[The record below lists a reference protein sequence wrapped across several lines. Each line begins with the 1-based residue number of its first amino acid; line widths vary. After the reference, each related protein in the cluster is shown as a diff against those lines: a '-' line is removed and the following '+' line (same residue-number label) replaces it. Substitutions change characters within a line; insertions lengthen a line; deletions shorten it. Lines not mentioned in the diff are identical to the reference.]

1 MTDVKKP
8 TLFSKPSRLALLIG
22 TAGLLGSYSLPAYA
36 QIDEIIVTAR
46 KTEENLQ
53 DVPVS
58 VTAFTGE
65 FFRDSGLVEFSD
77 ISRLTPNFDVREDG
91 VQGSLFSSP
100 TIRGQ
105 TALNPQLNADQAVG
119 ITVNGA
125 PITRGVNLFSNLFDV
140 EQVEVLKGPQGTL
153 FGKNTTGGAV
163 IVTTTAPKLGVFEAY
178 AEVDIGNFDRNDFEG
193 VFNVPVGDD
202 FALRFGA
209 ATQNRDGFGFGV
221 SRTGPADLVGF
232 ETGNDFADDDEEFYR
247 ISALYEPSEDFSIRL
262 NADYHEVDEQGSIQR
277 VLNDDGIGGV
287 VALATLDDDF
297 FAASDFPNLGVD
309 PFVEAEEVNLNAT
322 IKYNFGNILFESI
335 TSYRDQEA
343 ASGTPFAAAA
353 TIVNGQESD
362 IFAQEGRF
370 SGRSLGDKLQWQA
383 GVFYSTEEGTDV
395 DDVAGSGQVTAA
407 ENNTIA
413 IFGQGTYNITDRLSF
428 TGGVRYT
435 DETRR
440 LAQIASNTEVTTPEF
455 EAGFDAF
462 SWTANL
468 DYEIIDDVLAYASIS
483 RGFRS
488 GAIDDENLNQVV
500 TESTINLED
509 IIIDPEFVL
518 NYEIGFKADLFNNT
532 LRWNTSGFF
541 SDYSDIQVQVFDQ
554 SVVDENLVPIS
565 VLTNAGEATIFG
577 LESEVTYAPN
587 ENFTLGGT
595 IGLTFAE
602 FDEFLDEVEL
612 GVFEDRSDEAIGG
625 PEVQLSAFGRYE
637 KDLTQDIRA
646 GLQINYQFRGD
657 EELLSGADLDVF
669 DDPSQGILD
678 SYSLINSQLDFDID
692 GIGKGTNIAFYANNL
707 LDNEFDQSGF
717 ATVILGFL
725 DLAQRIPGSPRT
737 YGVRVR
743 QSF

>member
-22 TAGLLGSYSLPAYA
+22 TAGLLGSYSLPSYA

-46 KTEENLQ
+46 KVEESLQ
-53 DVPVS
+53 DVPVA

-287 VALATLDDDF
+287 VALATLSDDF

-309 PFVEAEEVNLNAT
+309 PFVEAQEVNLNAT

-370 SGRSLGDKLQWQA
+370 SGRSLGDKLQWQT

-413 IFGQGTYNITDRLSF
+413 IFGQG
-428 TGGVRYT
+428 
-435 DETRR
+435 
-440 LAQIASNTEVTTPEF
+440 
-455 EAGFDAF
+455 
-462 SWTANL
+462 
-468 DYEIIDDVLAYASIS
+468 
-483 RGFRS
+483 
-488 GAIDDENLNQVV
+488 
-500 TESTINLED
+500 D
-509 IIIDPEFVL
+509 I
-518 NYEIGFKADLFNNT
+518 
-532 LRWNTSGFF
+532 
-541 SDYSDIQVQVFDQ
+541 
-554 SVVDENLVPIS
+554 
-565 VLTNAGEATIFG
+565 
-577 LESEVTYAPN
+577 
-587 ENFTLGGT
+587 
-595 IGLTFAE
+595 
-602 FDEFLDEVEL
+602 
-612 GVFEDRSDEAIGG
+612 
-625 PEVQLSAFGRYE
+625 
-637 KDLTQDIRA
+637 
-646 GLQINYQFRGD
+646 
-657 EELLSGADLDVF
+657 
-669 DDPSQGILD
+669 
-678 SYSLINSQLDFDID
+678 
-692 GIGKGTNIAFYANNL
+692 
-707 LDNEFDQSGF
+707 
-717 ATVILGFL
+717 
-725 DLAQRIPGSPRT
+725 
-737 YGVRVR
+737 
-743 QSF
+743 

>member
-1 MTDVKKP
+1 MSNIKEPK
-8 TLFSKPSRLALLIG
+8 LFRRSSRLALL
-22 TAGLLGSYSLPAYA
+22 AGVAAVLGSYSLPAYA
-36 QIDEIIVTAR
+36 QVDEIVVTAR
-46 KTEENLQ
+46 KTEESLQ

-163 IVTTTAPKLGVFEAY
+163 IVTTTAPKIGEFEAY
-178 AEVDIGNFDRNDFEG
+178 AEVDIGNFDRIDFEG

-202 FALRFGA
+202 LAFRFGA
-209 ATQNRDGFGFGV
+209 ATQSRDGFGFGV

-232 ETGNDFADDDEEFYR
+232 ETGNDFADDDELFYR
-247 ISALYEPSEDFSIRL
+247 ASALWEPTDDFSFRF

-287 VALATLDDDF
+287 VALATLSDDF

-309 PFVEAEEVNLNAT
+309 PFVEAQEFNLNAT

-370 SGRSLGDKLQWQA
+370 SGRSLGDKLQWQT
-383 GVFYSTEEGTDV
+383 GVFYSTEEGTDL

-455 EAGFDAF
+455 EASFDAF

-468 DYEIIDDVLAYASIS
+468 DYEVFDDVLAYASIS

-488 GAIDDENLNQVV
+488 GALDDDTIDQVV
-500 TESTINLED
+500 TDPNIGVED
-509 IIIDPEFVL
+509 VIVDPEFVL
-518 NYEIGFKADLFNNT
+518 NYEVGLKADLFANT
-532 LRWNTSGFF
+532 LRWNTALFF
-541 SDYSDIQVQVFDQ
+541 SDYTDIQVQVFDQ
-554 SVVDENLVPIS
+554 NVVDVNMVPIN
-565 VLTNAGEATIFG
+565 VLANAGEATIFG
-577 LESEVTYAPN
+577 LESEVTFAPN
-587 ENFTLGGT
+587 EDITLGGT
-595 IGLTFAE
+595 IGLTFAD
-602 FDEFLDEVEL
+602 FDEFLDETSP
-612 GVFEDRSDEAIGG
+612 GVFDDRSDEAIGG

-657 EELLSGADLDVF
+657 EELLTGADLDIF
-669 DDPSQGILD
+669 DDPSQGTLD
-678 SYSLINSQLDFDID
+678 SYSLVNGQLDFDI
-692 GIGKGTNIAFYANNL
+692 GGFGKGTNIAFYANNL
-707 LDNEFDQSGF
+707 LDNEFDSSGF

>member
-1 MTDVKKP
+1 
-8 TLFSKPSRLALLIG
+8 
-22 TAGLLGSYSLPAYA
+22 
-36 QIDEIIVTAR
+36 
-46 KTEENLQ
+46 
-53 DVPVS
+53 
-58 VTAFTGE
+58 
-65 FFRDSGLVEFSD
+65 
-77 ISRLTPNFDVREDG
+77 
-91 VQGSLFSSP
+91 
-100 TIRGQ
+100 
-105 TALNPQLNADQAVG
+105 
-119 ITVNGA
+119 
-125 PITRGVNLFSNLFDV
+125 LFDV

-163 IVTTTAPKLGVFEAY
+163 IVTTTAPKIGEFEAY
-178 AEVDIGNFDRNDFEG
+178 AEVDIGNFDRIDFEG

-202 FALRFGA
+202 LAFRFGA
-209 ATQNRDGFGFGV
+209 ATQSRDGFGFGV

-232 ETGNDFADDDEEFYR
+232 ETGNDFADDDELFYR
-247 ISALYEPSEDFSIRL
+247 ASALWEPTDDFSFRF

-287 VALATLDDDF
+287 VALATLSDDF

-309 PFVEAEEVNLNAT
+309 PFVEAQEFNLNAT

-370 SGRSLGDKLQWQA
+370 SGRSLGDKLQWQT
-383 GVFYSTEEGTDV
+383 GVFYSTEEGTDL

-440 LAQIASNTEVTTPEF
+440 LAQIASNTE
-455 EAGFDAF
+455 
-462 SWTANL
+462 NL
-468 DYEIIDDVLAYASIS
+468 DYEVFDDVLAYASIS

-488 GAIDDENLNQVV
+488 GALDDDTIDQVV
-500 TESTINLED
+500 TDPNIGVED
-509 IIIDPEFVL
+509 VIVDPEFVL
-518 NYEIGFKADLFNNT
+518 NYEVGLKADLFANT
-532 LRWNTSGFF
+532 LRWNTALFF
-541 SDYSDIQVQVFDQ
+541 SDYTDIQVQVFDQ
-554 SVVDENLVPIS
+554 NVVDVNMVPIN
-565 VLTNAGEATIFG
+565 VLANAGEATIFG
-577 LESEVTYAPN
+577 LESEVTFAPN
-587 ENFTLGGT
+587 EDITLGGT
-595 IGLTFAE
+595 IGLTFAD
-602 FDEFLDEVEL
+602 FDEFLDETSP
-612 GVFEDRSDEAIGG
+612 GVFDDRSDEAIGG

-657 EELLSGADLDVF
+657 EELLTGADLDIF
-669 DDPSQGILD
+669 DDPSQGTLD
-678 SYSLINSQLDFDID
+678 SYSLVNGQLDFDI
-692 GIGKGTNIAFYANNL
+692 GGFGKGTNIAFYANNL
-707 LDNEFDQSGF
+707 LDNEFDSSGF